1 MDVSGVKFE
10 TEVVHFLGFI
20 GLSPTVQKKLDQIY
34 LDGDWGTRRCPPFFC
49 PLILFIDMAC
59 NYYEITNYNNVEEGY
74 YRWTGCTG
82 GIISV
87 SPLNPLDRAYVCA
100 ENLIQ
105 VEYSS
110 PLTIEIIGP
119 CPSATPT
126 ATLTPS
132 VTPTLTPTPT
142 VHTPTPTPTYT
153 PTPTVSSTPIFMER
167 LITGG
172 WYQDVCESINFGTPS
187 NVTIYSYK
195 PFYMLRPGDHVF
207 GNKQLTIPPIGAEF
221 TITDGATFIQVSGT
235 LVINWGQCG

>member
-20 GLSPTVQKKLDQIY
+20 GLSPTVQEKLDQNY
-34 LDGDWGTRRCPPFFC
+34 LDGDSGTRRCPLFFYI
-49 PLILFIDMAC
+49 PILFIVMAC
-59 NYYEITNYNNVEEGY
+59 NYYEITNYNTVEEGY

-87 SPLNPLDRAYVCA
+87 SSLNPLSRDYVCA
-100 ENLIQ
+100 ENLI
-105 VEYSS
+105 VESYSA
-110 PLTIEIIGP
+110 PLTVEIIGP

-126 ATLTPS
+126 PTLTPS

-195 PFYMLRPGDHVF
+195 PFGLLRPGDNVY
-207 GNKQLTIPPIGAEF
+207 GNKELTIPPIGAQF
-221 TITDGATFIQVSGT
+221 TITNGATFIQVVGT
-235 LVINWGQCG
+235 KIINWGECG